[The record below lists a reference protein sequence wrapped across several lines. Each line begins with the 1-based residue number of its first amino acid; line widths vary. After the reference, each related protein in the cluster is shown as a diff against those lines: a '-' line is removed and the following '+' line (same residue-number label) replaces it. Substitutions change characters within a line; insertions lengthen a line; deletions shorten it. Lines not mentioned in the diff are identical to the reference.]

1 MHNVLEL
8 KPNFRQTDSRPICC
22 SSDQDGGAKMSWITL
37 STALLYSSLLAY
49 LVLVK
54 EWSLLNAGL
63 VMIGLG
69 LAVMTTIVAVIM
81 SMPGEDRQTVWQAF
95 QGTGRR
101 ELREVMGL
109 LLFRRKK

>member
-1 MHNVLEL
+1 
-8 KPNFRQTDSRPICC
+8 
-22 SSDQDGGAKMSWITL
+22 MSWVTL
-37 STALLYSSLLAY
+37 STALIYSFLMAY

-54 EWSLLNAGL
+54 DWSLLNAGL

-81 SMPGEDRQTVWQAF
+81 NMPGEDRRTVWQAF
-95 QGTGRR
+95 QETGRR
-101 ELREVMGL
+101 ELREVVGL